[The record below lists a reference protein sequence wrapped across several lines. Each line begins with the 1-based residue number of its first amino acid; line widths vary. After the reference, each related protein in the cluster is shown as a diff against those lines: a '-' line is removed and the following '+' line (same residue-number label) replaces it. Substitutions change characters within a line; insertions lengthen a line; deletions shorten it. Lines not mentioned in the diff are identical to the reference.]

1 MVVNADTW
9 SAAAVARL
17 SDRHWHRLQCARR
30 WLLIGAELALVV
42 GCAGGMLA
50 YLAVGAHVE
59 AIKTDAAKMRAEAAE
74 IREAVEYRRCDA
86 FPNECK
92 LRQSVFYQRGKTPPE
107 RQPAKR
113 R

>member
-1 MVVNADTW
+1 MNADTW
-9 SAAAVARL
+9 SREAIARL
-17 SDRHWHRLQCARR
+17 SDTRWRRIPRARR
-30 WLLIGAELALVV
+30 WLLLGAELALVV
-42 GCAGGMLA
+42 GCAAGLLA

-74 IREAVEYRRCDA
+74 MREAIEYRRCEA

-92 LRQSVFYQRGKTPPE
+92 MRTSVFYQRPKVQPE
-107 RQPAKR
+107 KPTKR